1 MILVRF
7 APPSMT
13 TAQYEEVKG
22 RVTDEGAFPPDGL
35 EMHVCFGEEGARRVT
50 EVWASAGEFQRFGE
64 RLMPAIEAAGITMI
78 EPEILPVRTFY
89 LADDPQAENDTG
101 LVVRW
106 RPRSLST
113 EQYEQISAKMEEDG
127 DVMPED
133 ALVHVCMGE
142 EGALQVGEIW
152 RSAQAF
158 DAHLLRLRPLLEE
171 AGISPVEP
179 ERFPQHS
186 LVVTDD
192 ARRHVTA

>member
-22 RVTDEGAFPPDGL
+22 RVSDEGGFPPDGL

-50 EVWASAGEFQRFGE
+50 EVWASADEFQRFGE
-64 RLMPAIEAAGITMI
+64 RLMPAIEAAGITMPG
-78 EPEILPVRTFY
+78 PEILAVRTFY
-89 LADDPQAENDTG
+89 LADDPQAADDTG

-113 EQYEQISAKMEEDG
+113 EQYEQVSAKVDEMG
-127 DVMPED
+127 DAMPEG

-152 RSAQAF
+152 RNAQAF
-158 DAHLLRLRPLLEE
+158 DAYLPRLRPLLEE
-171 AGISPVEP
+171 AGISPTEP